1 MNKQE
6 FLAFSLPYGL
16 KVKFITERIQSY
28 SSVKYEAEF
37 ENELESIKSI
47 PILRPLSDLK
57 DKDTESVGF
66 QTILKVASKVDNG
79 EWLRLLCGNYKPEQL
94 PFYVFEI
101 LIQNNFDIAN
111 LIEQGEAIDYHTL
124 EGFSF

>member
-1 MNKQE
+1 MTKQE
-6 FLAFSLPYGL
+6 FMAMSLPYGL
-16 KVKFITERIQSY
+16 KVKFITDRIQSY

-37 ENELESIKSI
+37 ENKLESIKSI

-57 DKDTESVGF
+57 DKNTESVGF
-66 QTILKVASKVDNG
+66 QTLLKVASKFDNG
-79 EWLRLLCGNYKPEQL
+79 EWLRLLCGNYRTEEL

-111 LIEQGEAIDYHTL
+111 LIEQGEAISYHTI

>member
-1 MNKQE
+1 MTKQE
-6 FLAFSLPYGL
+6 FMAMSLPYGL

-47 PILRPLSDLK
+47 PILRNLSDLK
-57 DKDTESVGF
+57 DKNTESVGF
-66 QTILKVASKVDNG
+66 QTILKISEKLNNG
-79 EWLRLLCGNYKPEQL
+79 DWLRILCGDYKPEQL
-94 PFYVFEI
+94 PFYVIEI
-101 LIQNNFDIAN
+101 LLEAKFDIAN
-111 LIEQGEAIDYHTL
+111 LIEQGEAIDYTTL